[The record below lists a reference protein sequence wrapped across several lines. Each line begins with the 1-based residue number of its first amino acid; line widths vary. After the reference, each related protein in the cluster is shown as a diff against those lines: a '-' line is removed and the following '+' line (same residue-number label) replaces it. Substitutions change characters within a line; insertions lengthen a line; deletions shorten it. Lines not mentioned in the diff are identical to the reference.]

1 MLKYNLLNN
10 LVWGT
15 LVMRY
20 NYNVKKDFGIVL
32 FLISDILLCFL
43 SFILAMLLRYSVGS
57 FLDIF
62 KSLFPYVA
70 ISMGV
75 FVLALFIVGAYK
87 TVWKYCNEMD
97 GLKLFLACF
106 TAVIVNVLICVIFYF
121 EFLKVSVYSNV
132 LTLSFIVALRLAV
145 RITFK
150 VLNRSKVNP
159 LSKNLLI
166 IGAGSLAVLLINDI
180 ELNIN
185 LNYNVVGLID
195 DDKNK
200 LHQRI
205 HGVEVLGTRDDIEE
219 IVSAKK
225 VQEIIL
231 AISEITANEK
241 AKILQICSKA
251 CKTVKIIES
260 VDSALKT
267 NDAVLKSARPIKI
280 EDLLGRDPIKLDNE
294 LISSEVEG
302 KVVLVTGGGGSIG
315 SEICRQLLKF
325 KPKTLVILDIYEN
338 TTYEL
343 QNELTEDYPEQ
354 DIVVL
359 IASVR
364 DKERLDEI
372 FDRYKPE
379 LVFHAAAHKHVPLME
394 YSPGEAIKNN
404 VFGTYNTALCAERHG
419 VKRFT
424 MISTD
429 KAVNP
434 TNVMGASKR
443 MCEMIIQSLS
453 KNSKTEFVLVRFG
466 NVLGSNGSVIP
477 RFKKQIENGGPVTVT
492 HPEITR
498 FFMMIPEA
506 AQLVLQAAAYAK
518 GGEIFV
524 LDMGSPVKIVDL
536 ARRMIELSGFVP
548 DKDIQI
554 VFTGLRKGEKL
565 YEELL
570 MNEEGLQKTRHDK
583 IFVAKPMNIT
593 KEELDKKLQL
603 LQDAEYGD
611 VNAIKRAVAEAVPT
625 YKAEFEKNNNA

>member
-1 MLKYNLLNN
+1 
-10 LVWGT
+10 
-15 LVMRY
+15 MRY
-20 NYNVKKDFGIVL
+20 NYIVKKGFGIML
-32 FLISDILLCFL
+32 FLLSDILLCFL
-43 SFILAMLLRYSVGS
+43 SFVLATLLRYSIGS

-62 KSLFPYVA
+62 KEIFPYVA
-70 ISMGV
+70 ISTGV
-75 FVLALFIVGAYK
+75 FVVALFAVGAYK

-97 GLKLFLACF
+97 GLKLFLTCL
-106 TAVIVNVLICVIFYF
+106 TAVIVNVMICVIFYYD
-121 EFLKVSVYSNV
+121 FLKVSVYSNA
-132 LTLSFIVALRLAV
+132 LSLSFIVALRLAV

-150 VLNRSKVNP
+150 VLNRSKANP

-166 IGAGSLAVLLINDI
+166 IGAGSLAVILLNDI
-180 ELNIN
+180 EFNVN

-205 HGVEVLGTRDDIEE
+205 HGVEVLGTRNDIEE
-219 IVSAKK
+219 TVYAKN
-225 VQEIIL
+225 VQEIIF

-241 AKILQICSKA
+241 AEILQICSKA

-267 NDAVLKSARPIKI
+267 ENDVIKNARPIKI
-280 EDLLGRDPIKLDNE
+280 EDLLGREPVKLDNE

-325 KPKTLVILDIYEN
+325 KPKTLVILDVYEN

-372 FDRYKPE
+372 FDKYKPE

-404 VFGTYNTALCAERHG
+404 VFGTYNTAVCAKNHG

-524 LDMGSPVKIVDL
+524 LDMGKPVKIVDL
-536 ARRMIELSGFVP
+536 ARRMIELSGYEP

-583 IFVAKPMNIT
+583 IFVAKPMDIT
-593 KEELDKKLQL
+593 EEELNKKLKL